1 MIGMSFGRIRKGRS
15 PYMQVRTAD
24 TTDGYP
30 DENLLFSGHWLL
42 AIDQL
47 QGKTGF
53 FE

>member
-1 MIGMSFGRIRKGRS
+1 LDGSGKAGHQ
-15 PYMQVRTAD
+15 YMQVRTAD

-47 QGKTGF
+47 QGKTGG

>member
-1 MIGMSFGRIRKGRS
+1 
-15 PYMQVRTAD
+15 MQVRTAD

-47 QGKTGF
+47 QGKSGF
-53 FE
+53 SSNIARIDSEPTTFF